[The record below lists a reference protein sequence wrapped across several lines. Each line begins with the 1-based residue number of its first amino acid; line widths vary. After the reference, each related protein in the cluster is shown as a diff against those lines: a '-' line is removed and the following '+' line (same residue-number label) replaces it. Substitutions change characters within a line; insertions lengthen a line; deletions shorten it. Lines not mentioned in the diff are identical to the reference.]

1 MLATTRISH
10 TPRGLFLAT
19 LACVLSLSA
28 GCASNPNDSTAKK
41 GAMTGAAI
49 GAGMGLLMGV
59 LSGDADVAIAAT
71 AMGAAAGAMDLGYEG
86 FKQDQEN
93 NRTSELANA
102 IRQSGQAPSSPDPD
116 IRAREELTRLLG
128 TWNMTGWVQD
138 EGQRRNVSAQVN
150 GSIKMNYFIEMAWLD
165 LKIEGLSGQ
174 VWGTTTMGYDGR
186 NGYNLSTRFN
196 TLSDALS
203 ADYGRWDSAQRAF
216 TFDDGVNKTTFLFKT
231 PDRFSVTTTSGGSTL
246 ESYTFTRSL

>member
-1 MLATTRISH
+1 MLTRSRYLH

-28 GCASNPNDSTAKK
+28 GCASNPNDSTMKQGAK
-41 GAMTGAAI
+41 TGAAV
-49 GAGMGLLMGV
+49 GAGMGLLFGV
-59 LSGDADVAIAAT
+59 LSGDSDVAVAAV
-71 AMGAAAGAMDLGYEG
+71 AMGAAAGAIEGGYEG
-86 FKQDQEN
+86 FRQDQEN

-116 IRAREELTRLLG
+116 IRAREELTRFLG
-128 TWNMTGWVQD
+128 SWSMTGWVQD

-165 LKIEGLSGQ
+165 LKIEGVSGR

-186 NGYNLSTRFN
+186 NGYSLSTRFN
-196 TLSDALS
+196 TLPDALS
-203 ADYGRWDSAQRAF
+203 ADYGRWDAAQRAF
-216 TFDDGVNKTTFLFKT
+216 IFDDGVNKTTFLFMT
-231 PDRFSVTTTSGGSTL
+231 PDRFSVATSSGGL
-246 ESYTFTRSL
+246 PIESYTFTRNS

>member
-1 MLATTRISH
+1 MLATTRYLH

-28 GCASNPNDSTAKK
+28 GCASNPNDSTMKQGAK
-41 GAMTGAAI
+41 TGAAV
-49 GAGMGLLMGV
+49 GAGMGLLFGV
-59 LSGDADVAIAAT
+59 LSGDADVAVAAV
-71 AMGAAAGAMDLGYEG
+71 AMGAAAGAIDGGYEG
-86 FKQDQEN
+86 FRQDQEN

-102 IRQSGQAPSSPDPD
+102 IRQSGQAQSSPDPD
-116 IRAREELTRLLG
+116 IKAREELTRFLG

-138 EGQRRNVSAQVN
+138 EGQRRNVSARVN
-150 GSIKMNYFIEMAWLD
+150 GSIKMGYFIEMAWLD
-165 LKIEGLSGQ
+165 LKIEAISGQ

-196 TLSDALS
+196 TLPDALS
-203 ADYGRWDSAQRAF
+203 ADYGRWDGAQRAF
-216 TFDDGVNKTTFLFKT
+216 TFDDGVNKTTFLFMT